1 MPEKYGQ
8 NAGCMNKNERHAIRE
23 KATAVKDD
31 DCMSKSNKNCG
42 FHAVTKTLLQ
52 DLSAEIET
60 PHRIEQRSKNNCF
73 FKHENFLLQKFSQR
87 GHLSSGYPCISIA

>member
-23 KATAVKDD
+23 KATAAKDD

-73 FKHENFLLQKFSQR
+73 SNTKISSFKSFHREGICPLDIHVSV
-87 GHLSSGYPCISIA
+87 